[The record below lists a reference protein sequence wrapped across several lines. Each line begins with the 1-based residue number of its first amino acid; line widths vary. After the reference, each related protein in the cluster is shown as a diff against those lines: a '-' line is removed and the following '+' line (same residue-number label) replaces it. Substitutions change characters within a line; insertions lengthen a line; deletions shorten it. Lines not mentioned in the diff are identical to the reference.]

1 MIKGIDKG
9 CRSCQKYT
17 KEERSLAN
25 VEAIVVDGRNQLLAI
40 GPKLLAIGPKF
51 GLKLTW
57 QFQYFCVVLWPT
69 RFRRNFNYL
78 LYGKRIARNF
88 DRGGK

>member
-51 GLKLTW
+51 GLKLT
-57 QFQYFCVVLWPT
+57 
-69 RFRRNFNYL
+69 
-78 LYGKRIARNF
+78 
-88 DRGGK
+88 